1 MFRPRVE
8 EENGPFAPGFE
19 ALGWV
24 ADLVEKHFG
33 PRRIR
38 IEPVRRA
45 PPDHPDRVPV
55 VSALVSHPVEFRDG
69 PVVAEEDRRD
79 IFRIGL
85 GKKTGQDLLCARLVF
100 VDLLMRVSQPPLRTQ
115 LDGANTL
122 NLLEKQIN

>member
-1 MFRPRVE
+1 
-8 EENGPFAPGFE
+8 
-19 ALGWV
+19 
-24 ADLVEKHFG
+24 
-33 PRRIR
+33 
-38 IEPVRRA
+38 
-45 PPDHPDRVPV
+45 V

-100 VDLLMRVSQPPLRTQ
+100 VDLLMRVSQPPLRTP